1 MSKKLL
7 LKSGSAGVSLL
18 MELRC
23 VMWRSSNARMHRLA
37 YLARLGMSKYYLVEA
52 FTFADLGQED
62 ATSDVVLAADPDV
75 KY

>member
-1 MSKKLL
+1 MNVKE
-7 LKSGSAGVSLL
+7 VVV
-18 MELRC
+18 EE
-23 VMWRSSNARMHRLA
+23 
-37 YLARLGMSKYYLVEA
+37 RLGGCVFADGVALRDVEVFECAYAPSRVPGTLGDVEVEA